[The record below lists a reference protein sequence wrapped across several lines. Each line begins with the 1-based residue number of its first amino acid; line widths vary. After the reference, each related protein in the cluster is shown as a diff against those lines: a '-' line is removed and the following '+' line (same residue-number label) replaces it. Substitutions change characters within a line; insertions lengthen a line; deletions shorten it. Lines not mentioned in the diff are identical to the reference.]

1 MPGSQ
6 KTQREMALMV
16 LRMVK
21 LGFPITPSSQVCQ
34 ENLLTP
40 TSQSQSQSLYKEER
54 ERTQLHLQ
62 RGRQRS

>member
-1 MPGSQ
+1 
-6 KTQREMALMV
+6 MV

-34 ENLLTP
+34 EYLLTP
-40 TSQSQSQSLYKEER
+40 TSQSQSLYKEER

-62 RGRQRS
+62 RGR